1 MSGIEE
7 KRARWDQRYASA
19 ELVWSAGPNALL
31 AEELTGE
38 PPGSALDAACGEG
51 RNGLWLDEQGW
62 QVTAVDFSA
71 VAIEKGQEIARRKG
85 LTLNWRVADLAR
97 DPLPEDVFD
106 LVVVL
111 YLHTDPAE
119 RALWLPRL
127 VRAVAPGGTFFYL
140 GHDPENIEH
149 IAHASGR
156 GLGPVKM
163 KDIEYTGLS
172 LEKAVNPFEPVSDD
186 IISRLERR
194 IAPSP
199 RLSKLVYKSPLFS
212 TMKWISWKI
221 RGASGYKKEYE
232 ERVKKTG
239 LWGDDYQGLFK

>member
-7 KRARWDQRYASA
+7 KRARWDQRYAST

-51 RNGLWLDEQGW
+51 RNGLWLAEQGW

-71 VAIEKGQEIARRKG
+71 VAIEKGQEIARRRG

-97 DPLPEDVFD
+97 DPLPEDAFD

-149 IAHASGR
+149 
-156 GLGPVKM
+156 GLGGPQNPELLPDAATIVAALPGFDVITAGIYRRPV
-163 KDIEYTGLS
+163 DADPGHGREQSGIALDTYVRAVAPVLS
-172 LEKAVNPFEPVSDD
+172 
-186 IISRLERR
+186 SR
-194 IAPSP
+194 
-199 RLSKLVYKSPLFS
+199 
-212 TMKWISWKI
+212 
-221 RGASGYKKEYE
+221 
-232 ERVKKTG
+232 
-239 LWGDDYQGLFK
+239 